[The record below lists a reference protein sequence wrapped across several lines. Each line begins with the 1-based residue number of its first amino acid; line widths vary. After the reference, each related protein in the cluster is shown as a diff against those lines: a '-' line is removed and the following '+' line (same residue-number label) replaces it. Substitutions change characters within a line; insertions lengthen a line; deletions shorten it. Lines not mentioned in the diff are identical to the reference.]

1 MLAVRLVTVVVAN
14 VTEEVA
20 VKFPVTKFVVVALFA
35 VRFVKNAVTLFNRVA
50 KKLEL
55 VAFVAVSDE
64 MVVVASVEVPTTTN
78 LPDVVALP
86 FASTAKFELAVQL
99 LPFQKSVW
107 LFDDPLAIVPEI
119 VVQ

>member
-1 MLAVRLVTVVVAN
+1 MVVLFTV
-14 VTEEVA
+14 
-20 VKFPVTKFVVVALFA
+20 
-35 VRFVKNAVTLFNRVA
+35 VRFVMNDVTAFKSEAKKLVLVAFVVDAFVA
-50 KKLEL
+50 KKLVD

-64 MVVVASVEVPTTTN
+64 TVVVARVEVPRTIKR
-78 LPDVVALP
+78 PDVVALP

-107 LFDDPLAIVPEI
+107 LLDDPLAIVPEI